1 MQRASTPAPRA
12 TAPEA
17 WRRRSSRPLATRNT
31 QSPRPCRRPLAN
43 QKAWWWLRRRADA
56 WPVAGCSTASSG
68 LAGAHVTLPRVVSCS
83 GVLPS
88 SSAVWWR
95 HGCPDAASLYTDGC
109 SSIQCSDRTL
119 PFTRQ
124 PWLHHT
130 LVIVLTLGF
139 HSQSITPPGP
149 CPSPRR
155 SRQECARPT
164 LMKPPPDAP
173 RHTVVVSGSSCALL
187 TSHGWAA
194 TGACPSIT
202 CALY

>member
-1 MQRASTPAPRA
+1 MQRASTPLPSGQHPQPGGGAAAVHWQRA
-12 TAPEA
+12 T
-17 WRRRSSRPLATRNT
+17 RRARGLAADRWLT
-31 QSPRPCRRPLAN
+31 RRPGGGCGGG
-43 QKAWWWLRRRADA
+43 QM
-56 WPVAGCSTASSG
+56 PSVAGCSTASSG

-124 PWLHHT
+124 PRLHHT

-139 HSQSITPPGP
+139 HSQSITSPGP
-149 CPSPRR
+149 
-155 SRQECARPT
+155 RPCRAAAS
-164 LMKPPPDAP
+164 KSVPDQ
-173 RHTVVVSGSSCALL
+173 R
-187 TSHGWAA
+187 
-194 TGACPSIT
+194 
-202 CALY
+202 